1 MQQISN
7 WRQPR
12 SRFCIDYPTGFEY
25 WMKSTKIKAM
35 TNKKNPRSETQ
46 DLGDKAIGSDYAEI
60 LSDFFS
66 RYVIL
71 EMRVTWH
78 HKNSSVCDTRDLT

>member
-1 MQQISN
+1 
-7 WRQPR
+7 
-12 SRFCIDYPTGFEY
+12 
-25 WMKSTKIKAM
+25 M
-35 TNKKNPRSETQ
+35 TNKKNPRSQTQ

-71 EMRVTWH
+71 EMRVT
-78 HKNSSVCDTRDLT
+78 